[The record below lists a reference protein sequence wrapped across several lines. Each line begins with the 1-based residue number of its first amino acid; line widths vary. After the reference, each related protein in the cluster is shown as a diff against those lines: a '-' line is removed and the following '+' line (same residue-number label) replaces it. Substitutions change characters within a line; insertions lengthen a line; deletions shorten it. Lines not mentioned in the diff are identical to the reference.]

1 MSAIAI
7 VSLIILLL
15 LAAVTAAS
23 EISFIAISRL
33 RLRKLASDGSK
44 PAQIILKIL
53 EAPERFFGTILIA
66 NNVVGALIAALITVI
81 LVSLVG
87 EARGVLFATIIAAFL
102 IIFFEVLAKSYAAM
116 YAERLSLRLARPIYV
131 LVRFLAPVASAFSVV
146 INFITKITGGTKK
159 AKTFITEEEIRAFI
173 KIAQEDG
180 TLLKERYLMLS
191 RVLDLSKTV
200 VRSVMTPKDQIVSFD
215 VDSNID
221 DMLDKVIESGYS
233 RFPVYKSGPDNI
245 VGIIKTKD
253 LLNVVVNKGLVV
265 LHDIISP
272 PVVVPGSKKVTELLA
287 EFQKGHTHLAIVTG
301 ENGKIEG
308 LVTLEDLL
316 EEIVGEI
323 QDEYDIE
330 SKS

>member
-1 MSAIAI
+1 MAALYAL
-7 VSLIILLL
+7 SLIILLL

-44 PAQIILKIL
+44 PAQIILKIM
-53 EAPERFFGTILIA
+53 EAPEKFFGAILIT
-66 NNVVGALIAALITVI
+66 NNIIDALITALIAAILISVA
-81 LVSLVG
+81 G
-87 EARGVLFATIIAAFL
+87 EAKGVLFATIIAAFL

-116 YAERLSLRLARPIYV
+116 YAERLSLKLARPIYV
-131 LVRFLAPVASAFSVV
+131 LVRLLAPVASAFSVV

-159 AKTFITEEEIRAFI
+159 AKALITEEGIRAFI

-221 DMLDKVIESGYS
+221 DMPDKVIESGYS
-233 RFPVYKSGPDNI
+233 RFPVYKSGPENI

-272 PVVVPGSKKVTELLA
+272 PVIVPGSKKVTELLA

-301 ENGKIEG
+301 ENGKVEG

-323 QDEYDIE
+323 SDEYD
-330 SKS
+330 